1 MSTNDA
7 AGAPGPRAAHAF
19 ADLLGPEAV
28 QALPD
33 RAGERVV
40 VRPGSA
46 EEVAGALRLAGELG
60 LPVYPVGGPP
70 GRRQIHG
77 VALDLSRLNAIVEL
91 NVEDMLVVAQAGV
104 PLRAL
109 AASAEAAGLSYPPAF
124 LACRQVTV
132 GGSLSRGGGPRGP
145 RYGPGRDYAL
155 GLKAALAGGDLVSAG
170 SRAIKNATGYNLT
183 QLLVGARGALG
194 VIVEATLRLVPMLAS
209 RRTFVVSFADA
220 PAAAASALALARDRL
235 PPAEAELLDR
245 RALEVGCP
253 AVASLLPERA
263 GAALLVLLEGTGEPD
278 LEWQASRL
286 SEKLRADLGAQLRAL
301 DAAEAEAAW
310 DARRELPTALGAAR
324 AKPAVVELGLPISA
338 APAFVGEARRLAG
351 RLGADVALFGSVGA
365 GALEVA
371 VLDAEGGSAGVAGF
385 CRELLTAAS
394 AVGGRLAG
402 ASGAGLT
409 YADWLDLALPAPTA
423 ATLGQIK
430 ATLDPNGILRPADVD
445 F

>member
-19 ADLLGPEAV
+19 VDLLGPEAV
-28 QALPD
+28 QAPPD
-33 RAGERVV
+33 GAGERVV
-40 VRPGSA
+40 VKPGSA
-46 EEVAGALRLAGELG
+46 EEVAGALRLANERG

-70 GRRQIHG
+70 GRRELHG
-77 VALDLSRLNAIVEL
+77 VALDLSRLDAIVEL

-109 AASAEAAGLSYPPAF
+109 AASAEAAGLVYPPAF
-124 LACRQVTV
+124 LACRQSTV
-132 GGSLSRGGGPRGP
+132 GGSLSRGGGPRGL

-155 GLKAALAGGDLVSAG
+155 GLKAALAKGKLVSTG

-183 QLLVGARGALG
+183 QLLVGAWGALG
-194 VIVEATLRLVPMLAS
+194 VIVEATLRLVPKLTS
-209 RRTFVVSFADA
+209 RRTFLVGYADA
-220 PAAAASALALARDRL
+220 SVAAASALALARDRL

-263 GAALLVLLEGTGEPD
+263 GAALLVLLEGAGEQD

-286 SEKLRADLGAQLRAL
+286 SEMLRDEVGAEPQAL

-310 DARRELPTALGAAR
+310 DARRELPTALGTAR
-324 AKPAVVELGLPISA
+324 AEPAVVELGLPLA
-338 APAFVGEARRLAG
+338 AGPAFVGEARRLAG
-351 RLGADVALFGSVGA
+351 RLGADVALFGGVGA
-365 GALEVA
+365 GSLEVA
-371 VLDAEGGSAGVAGF
+371 VLDAGGEPAAVAGF
-385 CRELLTAAS
+385 CRELLTAAG

-402 ASGAGLT
+402 ASGAGLS
-409 YADWLDLALPAPTA
+409 YADWLDLALPAPA
-423 ATLGQIK
+423 AAMLGQIK
-430 ATLDPNGILRPADVD
+430 AALDPNGILRPAALQG
-445 F
+445 